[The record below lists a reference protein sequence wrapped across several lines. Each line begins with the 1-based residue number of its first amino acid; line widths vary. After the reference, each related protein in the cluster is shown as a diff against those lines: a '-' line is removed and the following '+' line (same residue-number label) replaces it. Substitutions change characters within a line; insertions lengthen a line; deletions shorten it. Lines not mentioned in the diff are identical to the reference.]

1 MPLGRVVRSKCGR
14 DRYRPFVIV
23 GVTEDG
29 RVLLADGRLHKLAAP
44 KKKNLS
50 HVEVLAASV
59 GEVTSPELL
68 GDEGIERALREIEER
83 IAKQTV

>member
-1 MPLGRVVRSKCGR
+1 MYIGRVVRSKCGR

-23 GVTEDG
+23 GTSEDG
-29 RVLLADGRLHKLAAP
+29 RLLLADGKLHKLATP

-59 GEVTSPELL
+59 GEATSPELL
-68 GDEGIERALREIEER
+68 GDEGIQAALREIENR